1 MARIGPNRSSGQ
13 GRRGWG
19 TARHKASWPNDG
31 ARRRGHPR
39 RRPATARGGEEG
51 CSPRAATARLQRG
64 SRRRAPRGG
73 NGGPVAYHGR
83 EAADGDRDDRGA
95 ERAISVVPGGEE
107 AVAGVRLGVADPRE
121 ETAQSGVDRGGEATQ
136 MEMTNT
142 AAISGWW

>member
-1 MARIGPNRSSGQ
+1 MHTGRGREGRGVLAKGHGGETTTGKPAAGSSGRQ
-13 GRRGWG
+13 RWSGGV
-19 TARHKASWPNDG
+19 
-31 ARRRGHPR
+31 PR
-39 RRPATARGGEEG
+39 
-51 CSPRAATARLQRG
+51 
-64 SRRRAPRGG
+64 
-73 NGGPVAYHGR
+73 R
-83 EAADGDRDDRGA
+83 EAADGDWDDRGA